1 MSRII
6 ITSDL
11 HYCEPVWYAVTSE
24 DRMGRMIRDLGAE
37 YEKDPFDMM
46 LMLGDYSL
54 DFWVVPPYG
63 SVLNRGVSY
72 TEKFMQDVYPHLPP
86 CPKYM
91 IAGNHEQYGN
101 ENWKRIT
108 GHERRMTVPY
118 GDYLFIILD
127 NFGGDLD
134 PTENSDG
141 TYTPSDLT
149 YIHEQMAAHPD
160 KKVFLC
166 AHDFNMEK
174 EPHEFCEF
182 LKTED
187 RVICLFAGH
196 THRSEIIDLGEAGGH
211 KGLVRGGQ
219 FSYSRDI
226 ENSRWGWR
234 ELCFNDDGSVTTA
247 YITPDSDMLLNNEM
261 SHHVGG
267 RQDAM
272 TLIEATK

>member
-1 MSRII
+1 MARIML
-6 ITSDL
+6 TSDL
-11 HYCEPVWYAVTSE
+11 HYCEPVWYEVTSE
-24 DRMGRMIRDLGAE
+24 DRMGRMIRDLSAE
-37 YEKDPFDMM
+37 YEKEPFDLM

-54 DFWVVPPYG
+54 DFWVFQPYG
-63 SVLNRGVSY
+63 SVLARGTSW

-108 GHERRMTVPY
+108 GHERRTTVSY

-127 NFGGDLD
+127 NFSGNLD
-134 PTENSDG
+134 PTEHSDG
-141 TYTPSDLT
+141 TYTPSDLN
-149 YIHEQMAAHPD
+149 YIREQMAAYPNA
-160 KKVFLC
+160 KVFLC

-174 EPHEFCEF
+174 EPAEFCEL

-187 RVICLFAGH
+187 RIICLFAGH
-196 THRSEIIDLGEAGGH
+196 THRSDITDLGEACGH
-211 KGLVRGGQ
+211 KCLIRDGQ

-234 ELCFNDDGSVTTA
+234 ELRFGEDGSVTTA
-247 YITPDSDMLLNNEM
+247 YITPDSDMVLNSEM
-261 SHHVGG
+261 CHHNAGK
-267 RQDAM
+267 QDEM
-272 TLIEATK
+272 VLIAPSK

>member
-1 MSRII
+1 MRRIM

-11 HYCEPVWYAVTSE
+11 HYCEPVWYEVTSE
-24 DRMGRMIRDLGAE
+24 DRMSRLIRDLNEE
-37 YEKDPFDMM
+37 YKKEPFDMM

-54 DFWVVPPYG
+54 DFWVCPPFG
-63 SVLNRGVSY
+63 SVLNRGMSY
-72 TEKFMQDVYPHLPP
+72 TEKFMQEVYPQLPP

-108 GHERRMTVPY
+108 GHERRVTVPY

-134 PTENSDG
+134 PSENSDG
-141 TYTPSDLT
+141 TYTPSDLG
-149 YIHEQMAAHPD
+149 YIRKQMAEHPD
-160 KKVFLC
+160 TKVFLC
-166 AHDFNMEK
+166 AHEFNMEK
-174 EPHEFCEF
+174 EPLEFAEF

-187 RVICLFAGH
+187 RIICLFAGH
-196 THRSEIIDLGEAGGH
+196 THRSDIIDLGESCGH
-211 KGLVRGGQ
+211 KCLIRDGQ

-234 ELCFNDDGSVTTA
+234 ELRFHDDGSVSTA
-247 YITPDSDMLLNNEM
+247 YITPDSDMVLGGIM
-261 SHHVGG
+261 CHHEGG
-267 RQDAM
+267 RQDEM
-272 TLIEATK
+272 MLIAPSK

>member
-1 MSRII
+1 MSRIM

-11 HYCEPVWYAVTSE
+11 HYCEPVWYEVTSE
-24 DRMGRMIRDLGAE
+24 DRMGRLIRDLNAE
-37 YEKDPFDMM
+37 YEKEPFDML

-54 DFWVVPPYG
+54 DFWICPPFG
-63 SVLNRGVSY
+63 SVLNRGTSY
-72 TEKFMQDVYPHLPP
+72 TEKFMKDVYPHLPP

-134 PTENSDG
+134 PTDNSDG
-141 TYTPSDLT
+141 TYTPADLT
-149 YIHEQMAAHPD
+149 YIREQMATYPAT
-160 KKVFLC
+160 KVFLC

-174 EPHEFCEF
+174 ETPEFCEL

-187 RVICLFAGH
+187 RMICLFAGH
-196 THRSEIIDLGEAGGH
+196 THRSDITDLGEDCGH
-211 KGLVRGGQ
+211 KCLIRDGQ

-234 ELCFNDDGSVTTA
+234 EVRFHDNGGVTTA
-247 YITPDSDMLLNNEM
+247 YITPDSDMVLGGKM
-261 SHHVGG
+261 CHHEAG
-267 RQDAM
+267 RQDEM
-272 TLIEATK
+272 VLIAPTK